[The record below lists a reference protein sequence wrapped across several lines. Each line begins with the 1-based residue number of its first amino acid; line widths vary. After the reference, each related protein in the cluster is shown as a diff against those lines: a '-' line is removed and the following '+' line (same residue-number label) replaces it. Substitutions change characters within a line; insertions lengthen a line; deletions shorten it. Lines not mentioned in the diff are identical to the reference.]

1 MAPANFG
8 RFSGDLLVGNFGDGT
23 INAYAQESDGTFAH
37 LGQLRTADHKP
48 LLIDG
53 LWGLGF
59 GNGSGSGA
67 TNALYFTAGPDEES
81 HGLFG
86 RIEAQ

>member
-1 MAPANFG
+1 MAPSNFG

-23 INAYAQESDGTFAH
+23 INAYAAQADGTWTH
-37 LGQLRTADHKP
+37 RGQLRTADHKP

-59 GNGSGSGA
+59 GNGAASGA
-67 TNALYFTAGPDEES
+67 TNALYFTAGPDDES

-86 RIEAQ
+86 RIQAQ

>member
-1 MAPANFG
+1 MAPSNFG
-8 RFSGDLLVGNFGDGT
+8 RFSGDLLIGNFGDGT
-23 INAYAQESDGTFAH
+23 INAYAPQADGTWTH
-37 LGQLRTADHKP
+37 RGQLRTADHKP

-59 GNGSGSGA
+59 GNGAGSGA
-67 TNALYFTAGPDEES
+67 ANALYFTAGPDEES

-86 RIEAQ
+86 RIQAQ